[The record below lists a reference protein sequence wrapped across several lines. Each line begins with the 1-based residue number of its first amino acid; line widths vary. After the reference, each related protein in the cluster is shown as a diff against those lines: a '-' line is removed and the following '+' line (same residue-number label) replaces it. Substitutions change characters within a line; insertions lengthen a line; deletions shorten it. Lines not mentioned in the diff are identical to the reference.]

1 MRQNVVD
8 PVSRGVEE
16 RAWGSRIVELGRR
29 QFLKHVVLKGGA
41 FTAAFFLPDWVWNL
55 SRDYTRLVDFILLG
69 DREYPIWLFNDFRDD
84 IDEESNRANLEYFEN
99 DRELIG
105 RVRSALGDGELQV
118 ALKSLKWRWAFVPEN
133 REEYSELYEDYCWD
147 VIDYVLTRTRKASPY
162 KGIKTLHKEK
172 PKIPEIGVTAFVVH
186 NLVKEFITEY
196 IFSNRE
202 GKAIA
207 VDLTGKLFSE
217 YVGSYST
224 SITIGEKGSFVFER
238 DTYTIWQDSA
248 RNVYTALSV
257 PAEET
262 LHILLREATEREM
275 KRQLARRHPSTLEE
289 VQGVVKEWMA
299 VEEAVVGGLVHR
311 LLPGFL
317 GKRVKNLAP
326 ALIEADV
333 GEKAKRKKYRY
344 LKKGVQLVR
353 EFGCEKAVRLYGEKP
368 ALWRSLLI

>member
-1 MRQNVVD
+1 M
-8 PVSRGVEE
+8 
-16 RAWGSRIVELGRR
+16 ELGRR
-29 QFLKHVVLKGGA
+29 QFLKHVILTGGA
-41 FTAAFFLPDWVWNL
+41 FTAAYFLPDWVWNL
-55 SRDYTRLVDFILLG
+55 ARDYTRLVDFILLE
-69 DREYPIWLFNDFRDD
+69 DREYPLCLFNDFRDD
-84 IDEESNRANLEYFEN
+84 LDDEVNRANLEHFES
-99 DRELIG
+99 DRELVG
-105 RVRSALGDGELQV
+105 RVRGALGDGELQV
-118 ALKSLKWRWAFVPEN
+118 ELKSLKWRWAFVPEN

-147 VIDYVLTRTRKASPY
+147 VIDYVLTQTRSSSPY
-162 KGIKTLHKEK
+162 KGIKTLQKEK

-186 NLVKEFITEY
+186 NLVKEFMTEY
-196 IFSNRE
+196 IFSNQE

-207 VDLTGKLFSE
+207 VDLTGKLFSA

-238 DTYTIWQDSA
+238 NTYTIWQDSA
-248 RNVYTALSV
+248 RNVFTALSV

-311 LLPGFL
+311 LLPRFL
-317 GKRVKNLAP
+317 RKRVGNLSP
-326 ALIEADV
+326 ALIEGDV
-333 GEKAKRKKYRY
+333 GEKTKRKKYRY
-344 LKKGVQLVR
+344 LKKGIQLVR
-353 EFGCEKAVRLYGEKP
+353 QFGCEKAVRLYGEKP